1 MSRGSAVLGG
11 MVAMIYGFILLPLIV
26 VIGVSFNA
34 GSLFDFPPRGLSL
47 RWYDA
52 LLGQSSFVHAFLN
65 VSVVVGLATAVAAT
79 FLGALAAIALV
90 RFRFSG
96 RGFLE
101 AFFLTPLVVP
111 HILLGA
117 ALYLYFARLGL
128 SASFTTLVISHVL
141 IATPYVV
148 RNIVA
153 GLVGLDPMIE
163 EAAVNLGA
171 NRLRAFILVALP
183 QIRSAL
189 VSSVVFAF
197 IVSFSDINVALFV
210 SGPGTTTLPV
220 YLFSQIQ
227 WQSDPSIAA
236 ASTVQIVLVALVVA
250 GLQKTF
256 RARIGM

>member
-1 MSRGSAVLGG
+1 MSRGRAVFGSAIVL
-11 MVAMIYGFILLPLIV
+11 IYGFILLPLV
-26 VIGVSFNA
+26 VIVGVSFNA
-34 GSLFDFPPRGLSL
+34 GSLFDFPPKGLSL

-52 LLGQSSFVHAFLN
+52 LFAQSSFLHAFLD
-65 VSVVVGLATAVAAT
+65 VSVTVGVATALAAT
-79 FLGALAAIALV
+79 LLGGLAAIALV
-90 RFRFSG
+90 RFRFPG

-128 SASFTTLVISHVL
+128 SASLTTLVISHVL

-148 RNIVA
+148 RNVAA
-153 GLVGLDPMIE
+153 GLVGLDPAIE

-171 NRLRAFILVALP
+171 SRLRAFLRVALP
-183 QIRSAL
+183 QIRYSV
-189 VSSVVFAF
+189 VSSLVFAF

-210 SGPGTTTLPV
+210 SGPDTTTLPV
-220 YLFSQIQ
+220 YLFSQVQ

>member
-1 MSRGSAVLGG
+1 MSRGWAMIGAV
-11 MVAMIYGFILLPLIV
+11 VAMIYGFILLPLIV
-26 VIGVSFNA
+26 IIGVSFND

-52 LLGQSSFVHAFLN
+52 LLEQPSFVHAFID
-65 VSVVVGLATAVAAT
+65 VSVVVGLVTAVAAT
-79 FLGALAAIALV
+79 LLGAFAAIALV
-90 RFRFSG
+90 RFRFPG

-128 SASFTTLVISHVL
+128 SASLTTLIISHVL

-153 GLVGLDPMIE
+153 GLVGLDPSIE

-171 NRLRAFILVALP
+171 SGLRAFLLVALP

-227 WQSDPSIAA
+227 WQSDPSVAA
-236 ASTVQIVLVALVVA
+236 ASTVQIVLVAAVVA

>member
-1 MSRGSAVLGG
+1 MSRGRAVFGSAIVL
-11 MVAMIYGFILLPLIV
+11 IYGFILLPLV
-26 VIGVSFNA
+26 VIVGVSFNA
-34 GSLFDFPPRGLSL
+34 GSLFDFPPKGLSL

-52 LLGQSSFVHAFLN
+52 LFAQSSFLHAFLD
-65 VSVVVGLATAVAAT
+65 VSVTVGVATALAAT
-79 FLGALAAIALV
+79 LLGGLAAIALV
-90 RFRFSG
+90 RFRFPG

-128 SASFTTLVISHVL
+128 SASS
-141 IATPYVV
+141 YVV
-148 RNIVA
+148 RNVAA
-153 GLVGLDPMIE
+153 GLVGLDPAIE

-171 NRLRAFILVALP
+171 SRLRAFLRVALP
-183 QIRSAL
+183 QIRYSV
-189 VSSVVFAF
+189 VSSLVFAF

-210 SGPGTTTLPV
+210 SGPDTTTLPV
-220 YLFSQIQ
+220 YLFSQVQ